1 MRLTKYV
8 SCQYRLS
15 PGLAHRVIY
24 SQQRFGLVTQW
35 GKSVGCV
42 MIELDGMK
50 SDITRTAHQEI
61 GLVPLQAKSHIV
73 PFSHNDSDT

>member
-1 MRLTKYV
+1 
-8 SCQYRLS
+8 
-15 PGLAHRVIY
+15 
-24 SQQRFGLVTQW
+24 VTQW

-42 MIELDGMK
+42 MIELDGMMK

-73 PFSHNDSDT
+73 PFSHNNDSDT